1 MQYLFSRNIDL
12 IFLYLPLTL
21 LWGSF
26 FILPEKIIDGELN
39 LAVWVIFVLGIDV
52 SHVWS
57 TLFRTYFDKQEFARH
72 KRFLLWSP
80 LLIITVV
87 FLLVYISISLFWSVL
102 AYVAVFHF
110 IKQQY
115 GFLALY
121 RYRTKTFK
129 NGIKKWQDK
138 LVIYGA
144 TVLPVLLWHLN
155 PETRL
160 AWFVEGDFINLKVS
174 KELYQVLVMIFSSIY
189 FLYFFYWIY
198 LNLKA
203 HSLRVGLLLWVIF
216 TILNWY
222 GAIVFLNSDFIFTT
236 TNVVAHGVPYFVL
249 MAFYK
254 SKVAERTQKYNFLK
268 WLSII
273 FFTVLLFAFV
283 EEYFWDTLLF
293 AEKPELFGE
302 AWKLET
308 DQSPALRALFFALL
322 ALPQIWHYFADGI
335 IWKANDKNPSLRKV
349 FK

>member
-1 MQYLFSRNIDL
+1 MQFLFSRNIDL
-12 IFLYLPLTL
+12 TFLYLPLFL

-26 FILPEKIIDGELN
+26 IFLPENVIHGELSM
-39 LAVWVIFVLGIDV
+39 AVWVIFVLGIDV

-57 TLFRTYFDKQEFARH
+57 TLFRTYFSKSEFRNH
-72 KRFLLWSP
+72 KMFLIISP
-80 LLIITVV
+80 LVIFASVFVLTYFSIT
-87 FLLVYISISLFWSVL
+87 LFWTLL
-102 AYVAVFHF
+102 AYLAVFHF

-121 RYRTKTFK
+121 RIRTKSFV
-129 NGIKKWQDK
+129 KKSRKWLDK

-144 TVLPVLLWHLN
+144 TVIPVILWHLN
-155 PETRL
+155 PNTQL
-160 AWFVEGDFINLKVS
+160 AWFVEGDFLSIKLTPIVYTVFQASLSVLYAFYLIYWIYINLKE
-174 KELYQVLVMIFSSIY
+174 KT
-189 FLYFFYWIY
+189 
-198 LNLKA
+198 
-203 HSLRVGLLLWVIF
+203 LRIGIALWVFF

-249 MAFYK
+249 MAYYK
-254 SKVAERTQKYNFLK
+254 SKEDETIRKYNFLK

-283 EEYFWDTLLF
+283 EEYLWDTLLF
-293 AEKPELFGE
+293 EEKPEVFGE
-302 AWKLET
+302 AWNLEAN
-308 DQSPALRALFFALL
+308 QSPALRALFFALL

-335 IWKANDKNPSLRKV
+335 IWKANDKNPSLRKI